1 MNVINII
8 HNKAIEFADEAIIA
22 THKGNPSTVKELY
35 FKAFQL
41 EKEAALYAP
50 LDNEDTTPRHILIR
64 SAASLAMLSE
74 QFEEAE
80 KLIAL
85 GLSSTPPP
93 FIEEELL
100 TLSKEVKIRKANYP
114 DSYQD
119 KTNIIQVVG
128 LFTYANANENE
139 IKIQENN
146 PPFLHTLIAPTK
158 QIKMLVKEYFLE
170 KVNVK
175 ASLSPNGI
183 LLMKEMTKIA

>member
-22 THKGNPSTVKELY
+22 KHKGNPSTVKELY
-35 FKAFQL
+35 LKAFQL

-74 QFEEAE
+74 QFDDAE
-80 KLIAL
+80 KLITL
-85 GLSSTPPP
+85 GLSSSPPK

-100 TLSKEVKIRKANYP
+100 TLSKEVKIRKANYL
-114 DSYQD
+114 
-119 KTNIIQVVG
+119 KTSFIQVIG

-139 IKIQENN
+139 IKIQDNN
-146 PPFLHTLIAPTK
+146 LPFLHTLIAPAK

-175 ASLSPNGI
+175 ASVSSNGI